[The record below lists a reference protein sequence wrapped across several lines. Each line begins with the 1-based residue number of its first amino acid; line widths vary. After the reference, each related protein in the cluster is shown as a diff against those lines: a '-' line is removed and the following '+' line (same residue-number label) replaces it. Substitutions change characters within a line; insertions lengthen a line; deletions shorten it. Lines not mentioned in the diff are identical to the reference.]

1 MVPTFT
7 CQMYSHPQKSFVY
20 INLACFYLKQIYY
33 ININYILKAFLE
45 VVHLSKQDYERT
57 AQWLTYRPRLT
68 NCSVTYLWTPYYY
81 EKEVKCAVSQIRD
94 GSWVK
99 NPTKL
104 ATWPDKIN
112 GQLEKISRDPHLLT
126 PRNSLLTL
134 CLYLEHCKVWRI
146 TGRIYRSWISAA
158 NRRLPQGDTCPN
170 QTGDSHCL
178 KARISWIPAVST
190 ETRPLGLI

>member
-20 INLACFYLKQIYY
+20 INLACFYLKQIY
-33 ININYILKAFLE
+33 IKGIFWK
-45 VVHLSKQDYERT
+45 LSTWVNKTMKGT
-57 AQWLTYRPRLT
+57 AQWLSYRPRLT

-81 EKEVKCAVSQIRD
+81 EKEVKCAVSQIRE
-94 GSWVK
+94 GSRVK

-126 PRNSLLTL
+126 PQNSLLTL

-146 TGRIYRSWISAA
+146 TGRIYCSWISAA
-158 NRRLPQGDTCPN
+158 NRHLPQGDTCRN

-178 KARISWIPAVST
+178 KAWISWIPAVST
-190 ETRPLGLI
+190 ETRHLGLT

>member
-134 CLYLEHCKVWRI
+134 CLTLNTVKCGELLEGSIVVESLLLTDAFHRGTPALTRLETHTVSKPGYLE
-146 TGRIYRSWISAA
+146 SLLS
-158 NRRLPQGDTCPN
+158 Q
-170 QTGDSHCL
+170 L
-178 KARISWIPAVST
+178 KHVP
-190 ETRPLGLI
+190 